1 MVLDFGSITGIPHE
15 DYKNHSLNITIVL
28 VISVV
33 VLLYYAFFAMIPSQ
47 DTGPQQGQSLLW
59 IVVGAVFIA
68 VVALNGA
75 VYFYDVDVKASIK
88 DFFTA
93 SPLIDVMVSPGGLD
107 GATGPTG
114 SEGSEGSGTN
124 PGDGPPVP
132 EIPWTEEVFHVR
144 GNQFTYDEARSVCK
158 AYGGRL
164 ATVKE
169 IEDSYNNGGDW
180 CEYGWSEDQ
189 LALYPTQYSKWQTL
203 QAIKGRKHDCG
214 RPGVNGGYIDNPDI
228 RFGVNCYGHKPEIT
242 RSEAAAMEK
251 LRNQPQANP
260 DPESELWRAKVPY
273 LKVSPFNKEQWS
285 VIS

>member
-1 MVLDFGSITGIPHE
+1 MVLDFGSITGVPHE
-15 DYKNHSLNITIVL
+15 DYKNHSLNITVVL

-33 VLLYYAFFAMIPSQ
+33 VLMYYAFFALMPSSDLPTQ
-47 DTGPQQGQSLLW
+47 TDQSLLW
-59 IVVGAVFIA
+59 IIVGGVFLAIVV
-68 VVALNGA
+68 LNGA

-107 GATGPTG
+107 GVLGPIG
-114 SEGSEGSGTN
+114 SESEQSET
-124 PGDGPPVP
+124 PPVP

-144 GNQFTYDEARSVCK
+144 GNQFTYDQAKSVCK

-164 ATVKE
+164 ASIKE
-169 IEDSYNNGGDW
+169 IENSYNNGGDW

-189 LALYPTQYSKWQTL
+189 MALYPTQYSKWQTL
-203 QAIKGRKHDCG
+203 QTIKGRKHDCG
-214 RPGVNGGYIDNPDI
+214 RPGINGGYIENPNI

-251 LRNQPQANP
+251 RMNQPLSEQ
-260 DPESELWRAKVPY
+260 DPENEVWRSKVPY
-273 LKVSPFNKEQWS
+273 FKVSPFNKEQWS
-285 VIS
+285 EIS